1 MLVITNLSIKNY
13 ALIDDIRVNFSSGL
27 TIITGETGAGKSILL
42 GALSLLLGK
51 RADSSSVR
59 DATKKCVIEADF
71 SIANYALQELFS
83 ENDLDY
89 DPITIVRREILP
101 SGKSRAFVNDTPVT
115 LTQLEALGS
124 RLVDVHS
131 QHETLTLSSEAFQ
144 LDMIDAI
151 AGNDPLRESYK
162 LQYKEVRRLSE
173 EVQALLLEK
182 EEANKELDYNTFLY
196 NELKEASLEGLDLEE
211 LEETYETLNNT
222 EVIQESMAEAIGFLS
237 EESIGAIETAKKARA
252 ALARIR
258 SFSTYFNES
267 WERLN
272 SSIIELEDLLEGM
285 NDHASEIEA
294 DPQRLMVVNEKLQ
307 QVHKLQQKHTAAGI
321 SELLE
326 IQKQLEGKIDD
337 TVNLDE
343 RIEALQTK
351 LSEARKKTKITAN
364 TLHEKRV
371 AAVPDLK
378 EKLEAI
384 LKDLGL
390 PNAQFRFEI
399 GMQEAFRKHGM
410 DSLELLFTANKGLAF
425 GPLKKVASGGEMSRI
440 MLAVK
445 AVLANYKHLP
455 TIIFDEID
463 TGVSGEIANK
473 MASILGS
480 MSKKM
485 QLMSITHLPQIAAKG
500 DRHVMVYKE
509 DINEVTVTRLKELN
523 NDERIVEIA
532 KMIGGKKVTEAALA
546 NAKELLN

>member
-1 MLVITNLSIKNY
+1 MITNLAIKNY

-51 RADSSSVR
+51 RADLSSVK
-59 DATKKCVIEADF
+59 DARKKCVIEADF
-71 SIANYALQELFS
+71 AIANYELQELFI

-89 DPITIVRREILP
+89 DPNTIVRREILP

-115 LTQLEALGS
+115 LNQLQALGN

-131 QHETLTLSSEAFQ
+131 QHETLTLSSESFQ
-144 LDMIDAI
+144 LDMIDAF
-151 AGNDPLRESYK
+151 AGNDPLRASYK
-162 LQYKEVRRLSE
+162 LQFEEVRKLSE
-173 EVQALLLEK
+173 EVQALLQEK
-182 EEANKELDYNTFLY
+182 EAANKELDYNTFLF
-196 NELKEASLEGLDLEE
+196 NELKEASLEGLDLKE

-222 EVIQESMAEAIGFLS
+222 EVIQENLAAAIGFMS
-237 EESIGAIETAKKARA
+237 EDSVGAIETAKQARA
-252 ALARIR
+252 AIAKIR
-258 SFSTYFNES
+258 AFSGDFNEY

-272 SSIIELEDLLEGM
+272 SSIIELEDLLEGLH
-285 NDHASEIEA
+285 DSASGIEA
-294 DPQRLMVVNEKLQ
+294 DPQRLIEVNDKLQ
-307 QVHKLQQKHTAAGI
+307 QVHKLQQKHTAADI
-321 SELLE
+321 AELLE
-326 IQKQLEGKIDD
+326 IQQQLETKLEATI
-337 TVNLDE
+337 NLDG
-343 RIEALQTK
+343 RIETLQNDLTA
-351 LSEARKKTKITAN
+351 AREKTIQTAKS
-364 TLHEKRV
+364 LHEKRV
-371 AAVPDLK
+371 VAVPDLK
-378 EKLEAI
+378 TKLEAI

-399 GMQEAFRKHGM
+399 KKQETFRKHGM
-410 DSLELLFTANKGLAF
+410 DTLELMFTANKGLAF

-473 MASILGS
+473 MATILGS
-480 MSKKM
+480 MSKNM

-509 DINEVTVTRLKELN
+509 DVDEVTVTRLKELDN
-523 NDERIVEIA
+523 EERIVEIA
-532 KMIGGKKVTEAALA
+532 KMIGGKNITEAALA

>member
-1 MLVITNLSIKNY
+1 MITNLSIKNY

-59 DATKKCVIEADF
+59 DAMKKCVIEADF
-71 SIANYALQELFS
+71 SIANYALQDLFT

-115 LTQLEALGS
+115 LSQLEALGS

-162 LQYKEVRRLSE
+162 QQYEEVRELTE

-196 NELKEASLEGLDLEE
+196 NELKEASLEGVDLEE

-222 EVIQESMAEAIGFLS
+222 EAIQEALAGTIGYLS
-237 EESIGAIETAKKARA
+237 DESTGAIETAKQARA
-252 ALARIR
+252 ALAKIR
-258 SFSTYFNES
+258 AFSSYFNES
-267 WERLN
+267 WERIN
-272 SSIIELEDLLEGM
+272 SSIIELEDLLEGLH
-285 NDHASEIEA
+285 DHASGIEA
-294 DPQRLMVVNEKLQ
+294 DPQRLLEVNEKLQ
-307 QVHKLQQKHTAAGI
+307 QLHRLQQKHAAADI

-326 IQKQLEGKIDD
+326 IQQQLEGKIED

-343 RIEALQTK
+343 RIEALQSK
-351 LSEARKKTKITAN
+351 LSDARKKTKVIAS
-364 TLHEKRV
+364 TLHKNRL

-378 EKLEAI
+378 EKLESI

-399 GMQEAFRKHGM
+399 ELQDTFRKHGM
-410 DSLELLFTANKGLAF
+410 DNLELLFTANKGLAF

-473 MASILGS
+473 MATILGS

-509 DINEVTVTRLKELN
+509 DVNEVTVTRLKELN

-532 KMIGGKKVTEAALA
+532 KMIGGKKVTQAALA